1 MSIPSVLGKLP
12 ELPEH
17 LPKKDTY
24 SNNLKDNETVLRLL
38 SFNVNSIATVM
49 QYYPMTRLSSE
60 MRNLNTFYN
69 WLEAD
74 IVCLQE
80 LKITNPIM
88 SGISSTMNTGSK
100 VLQQHCILSDY
111 TCFASLP
118 KSKKSYSGVGIYMK
132 KTFPLKVTKVE
143 EGITGLLPLTN
154 ISLGEY
160 ESIDGKNYIDL
171 RYKNKKGAFV
181 NCYRSSKDVGIGGYE
196 NIDTL
201 YNNDVERALELDSQ
215 GRCVVIELETGL
227 VVFGC
232 YIPANSQFTE
242 EGLLYKMQYLK
253 ILFRRIENLIN
264 QGKSV
269 VLMGDLNICK
279 DIQDSEEALQLAKRF
294 YSEAKGEEI
303 SKELNQE
310 FIKEKPERFFFNQQ
324 LANSNFKIPNNFKGT
339 MIDCARQL
347 HPKRRKMYTCWNTM
361 KNARAVNAG
370 SRIDYALLSKNH
382 SANNIKIMNAD
393 ILPEIHGSDHCP
405 IYLDL
410 SLKLEV
416 DDKAQISAQVG
427 KFEAKSFYKLINN
440 DIMKMF
446 GTKRARTAESKENM
460 ILPASKIHNSQKH
473 KVGQSLNTKV
483 DGFFKKKSSSTALS
497 KSSSPVD
504 EKFTESNNAEF
515 LESDDEF
522 LPSIEVDE
530 VKESIS
536 ERRDIIQQK
545 LDAIK
550 SDVKLQKAL
559 KKHNV
564 SDSAPL
570 FVDAKDTPDAGP
582 TVEDRAKRD
591 KLRSLLDSNKTKYG
605 KIPLCRHKEKAVIK
619 VSQTKG
625 KNFGKKF
632 YCCNRPLIV
641 SDSKKRVTNGSET
654 SEFSCGFFKWIL

>member
-1 MSIPSVLGKLP
+1 MSIPSAIGKLP
-12 ELPEH
+12 ELPNH
-17 LPKKDTY
+17 LPTKHTY
-24 SNNLKDNETVLRLL
+24 SSILKDNETVLRLL

-80 LKITNPIM
+80 LKITNPMMPGMSSIM
-88 SGISSTMNTGSK
+88 NNGSK
-100 VLQQHCILSDY
+100 TLQQHCILSDY

-118 KSKKSYSGVGIYMK
+118 KSKKSYSGVGMYMR

-143 EGITGLLPLTN
+143 EGITGLLPVTN
-154 ISLGEY
+154 ISLSDY
-160 ESIDGKNYIDL
+160 ETIDGKNYIDV
-171 RYKNKKGAFV
+171 RYKNNKGAFV
-181 NCYRSSKDVGIGGYE
+181 NCYRSIKDITIGGYE
-196 NIDTL
+196 NIDAL
-201 YNNDVERALELDSQ
+201 YNNDIERALELDSQ
-215 GRCVVIELETGL
+215 GRCVVIELEKGL
-227 VVFGC
+227 VIFGC

-253 ILFRRIENLIN
+253 VLFKRIENLMS

-279 DIQDSEEALQLAKRF
+279 DIHDSEEALQLAKRF

-324 LANSNFKIPNNFKGT
+324 LANSNFKISNNFKGT

-370 SRIDYALLSKNH
+370 SRIDYALLSNNH
-382 SANNIKIMNAD
+382 AANSIKILNAD

-410 SLKLEV
+410 SLIREV
-416 DDKAQISAQVG
+416 DDKAQISTQVG
-427 KFEAKSFYKLINN
+427 RFEAKSFYKLINN

-446 GTKRARTAESKENM
+446 GTKRARTAESKENV
-460 ILPASKIHNSQKH
+460 IFPASKIQHSQKH
-473 KVGQSLNTKV
+473 RISQTLNAKV
-483 DGFFKKKSSSTALS
+483 DGFFKKKSSSSALS
-497 KSSSPVD
+497 KGSSPTD
-504 EKFTESNNAEF
+504 EKSTEWNNAES
-515 LESDDEF
+515 LSSDDEF
-522 LPSIEVDE
+522 LPSIEVE
-530 VKESIS
+530 KVKESVL

-550 SDVKLQKAL
+550 SDVKLQKDL
-559 KKHNV
+559 KKHRP

-570 FVDAKDTPDAGP
+570 FVDAKDTPDAGL

-591 KLRSLLDSNKTKYG
+591 KLRSLLDSNKSKYE
-605 KIPLCRHKEKAVIK
+605 KIPLCRHKEKAVVK

-632 YCCNRPLIV
+632 FCCNRPLIV
-641 SDSKKRVTNGSET
+641 SDSKKRVNNGSET
-654 SEFSCGFFKWIL
+654 GEFSCGFFKWIP